1 MRLFREKNR
10 QIEISAM
17 TYSTLAQL
25 VERATVNRL
34 VPRSSR
40 GGGAKWRGASERSR
54 TVVEQRLGAPEV
66 AYSGRRGIRSASDH
80 RGYIFFRYR
89 LTASQEQS
97 CKT

>member
-17 TYSTLAQL
+17 TYSTLAQS

-40 GGGAKWRGASERSR
+40 GGGATHA
-54 TVVEQRLGAPEV
+54 VIVFQFLLGVSIPPSGVPFEP
-66 AYSGRRGIRSASDH
+66 SGRGKRMK
-80 RGYIFFRYR
+80 
-89 LTASQEQS
+89 L
-97 CKT
+97 